1 MPTVL
6 HPPSLGH
13 VPDIRLIAVDMDGTL
28 LDDEKQI
35 HDEFWPLL
43 DELAARGIALCPASG
58 RQFAALRRQ
67 IGRPELVYIAEN
79 GAYVVRDDTEVS
91 SETLSLQTAHDAIRI
106 LRSAH
111 HLDTGTVLCGKRS
124 AYVERT
130 DDVFLAQVH
139 PYYARLELVD
149 DLIGVD
155 DEILKVAVHDFG
167 PVEQGAG
174 ALLADV
180 DGAVVS
186 GEHWVDLM
194 NPVADKGLAL
204 RHVQDSLG
212 VTREQTMA
220 FGDYLNDVGL
230 LDAAHWSFAMDN
242 AHPDVRAHARFVAP
256 ANTANGVVRTIRSVL
271 GLEQPS

>member
-1 MPTVL
+1 VIL
-6 HPPSLGH
+6 EPPLFDH

-43 DELAARGIALCPASG
+43 DELSDRKIVLCPASG

-67 IGRPELVYIAEN
+67 LGRPELVYIAEN
-79 GAYVVRDDTEVS
+79 GAYVVRDDLEVS
-91 SETLSLQTAHDAIRI
+91 SETLPLDTAHQAIRTM
-106 LRSAH
+106 RDASD
-111 HLDTGTVLCGKRS
+111 LDTGTVLCGKHS

-149 DLIGVD
+149 DLLAVD

-167 PVEQGAG
+167 QASMGAG
-174 ALLADV
+174 PLLARFE
-180 DGAVVS
+180 GAVIS
-186 GEHWVDLM
+186 GEHWVDVM
-194 NPVADKGLAL
+194 NPVADKGRAL
-204 RHVQDSLG
+204 RHVQDALG
-212 VTREQTMA
+212 ATREQTMA
-220 FGDYLNDVGL
+220 FGDYFNDVGL

-271 GLEQPS
+271 GLG

>member
-1 MPTVL
+1 MIL
-6 HPPSLGH
+6 APPLFDH

-43 DELAARGIALCPASG
+43 DTLADRGIALCPASG
-58 RQFAALRRQ
+58 RQYAALRRQ
-67 IGRPELVYIAEN
+67 LGRPELVYIAEN
-79 GAYVVRDDTEVS
+79 GAYVVRDDVEVS
-91 SETLSLQTAHDAIRI
+91 SETLELDTAHEAIRTM
-106 LRSAH
+106 RDASQ
-111 HLDTGTVLCGKRS
+111 LDTGTVLCGKRS

-149 DLIGVD
+149 DLLAVD

-167 PVEQGAG
+167 RASEGAG
-174 ALLADV
+174 PLLARFE
-180 DGAVVS
+180 GAVIS
-186 GEHWVDLM
+186 GEHWVDVM

-204 RHVQDSLG
+204 RHVQETLG
-212 VTREQTMA
+212 VSREQTMA
-220 FGDYLNDVGL
+220 FGDYFNDVGL

-271 GLEQPS
+271 GLG